1 MGGDEAEE
9 TRREV
14 EEELG
19 VADTNRLIMAI
30 ISRLDLVSFVDF
42 KRTRRRFLGFDR
54 ERAQMPICSNHHHCK
69 VLLLLLK
76 KIRPIRATKKR
87 EVDIRET

>member
-30 ISRLDLVSFVDF
+30 IIRLDLVSFVDF
-42 KRTRRRFLGFDR
+42 KRTRRNILGF
-54 ERAQMPICSNHHHCK
+54 N
-69 VLLLLLK
+69 
-76 KIRPIRATKKR
+76 
-87 EVDIRET
+87 

>member
-19 VADTNRLIMAI
+19 VADTNRLITAI
-30 ISRLDLVSFVDF
+30 INRLDVFSFVDF
-42 KRTRRRFLGFDR
+42 KRTRRRILGFD
-54 ERAQMPICSNHHHCK
+54 
-69 VLLLLLK
+69 
-76 KIRPIRATKKR
+76 
-87 EVDIRET
+87 

>member
-19 VADTNRLIMAI
+19 VTDTNRWGIL
-30 ISRLDLVSFVDF
+30 SCLC
-42 KRTRRRFLGFDR
+42 LGYL
-54 ERAQMPICSNHHHCK
+54 QMQIGKGVYKH
-69 VLLLLLK
+69 LL
-76 KIRPIRATKKR
+76 
-87 EVDIRET
+87 